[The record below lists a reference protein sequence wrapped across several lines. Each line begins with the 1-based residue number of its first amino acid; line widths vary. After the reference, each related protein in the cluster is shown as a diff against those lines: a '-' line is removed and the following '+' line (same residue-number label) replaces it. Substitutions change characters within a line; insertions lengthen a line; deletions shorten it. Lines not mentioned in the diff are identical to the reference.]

1 MQSTEVLR
9 LEAAHYRDLAKQLK
23 LAYGEIDEETL
34 SDTLEGL
41 SDFPQM
47 IEEIV
52 RSSLDDGAMIV
63 GLRSRLEEMS
73 ARLTRLKARYD
84 KKRELA
90 CWAMGSSGIGKL
102 KAADF
107 SVSLTQG
114 GQRLEITDETVIPQI
129 YFIPQAPKL
138 DRTSLQDALKRGEN
152 IEGSHLVQSGPHI
165 VVRTR

>member
-1 MQSTEVLR
+1 MPSTEVLR

-47 IEEIV
+47 IEEVV

-107 SVSLTQG
+107 SVSLAQG

-138 DRTSLQDALKRGEN
+138 DRTSLADALKRGEN
-152 IEGSHLVQSGPHI
+152 IEDSHLVQSGPHI

>member
-1 MQSTEVLR
+1 MPSTEVLR

-34 SDTLEGL
+34 ADTLEGL

-47 IEEIV
+47 IEEVI

-102 KAADF
+102 TAADF
-107 SVSLTQG
+107 SVSLAQG
-114 GQRLEITDETVIPQI
+114 GQRLEVTDEAFIPQI

-138 DRTSLQDALKRGEN
+138 DRTSLADALKRGEK